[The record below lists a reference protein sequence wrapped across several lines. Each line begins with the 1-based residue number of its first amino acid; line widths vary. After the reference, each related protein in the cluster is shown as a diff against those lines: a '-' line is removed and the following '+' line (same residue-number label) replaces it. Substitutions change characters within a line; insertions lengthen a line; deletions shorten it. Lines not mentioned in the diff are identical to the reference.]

1 MTPSLALDWMRQMLW
16 TAAISG
22 APIILT
28 VAFIGLTLSVIQAAT
43 QINDAAVPF
52 AAKAA
57 GVFVVLT
64 FLGTWMLTNMM
75 DFTRRAFEA
84 MATLT
89 G

>member
-1 MTPSLALDWMRQMLW
+1 
-16 TAAISG
+16 
-22 APIILT
+22 
-28 VAFIGLTLSVIQAAT
+28 
-43 QINDAAVPF
+43 
-52 AAKAA
+52 
-57 GVFVVLT
+57 VFVVLT